1 MKPVLP
7 ALLGFATLAV
17 SPVLSAQGNDYPNKP
32 VQVIITFPP
41 GGSIDV
47 TSRIVFNK
55 MVEQM
60 GQEFVLDNR
69 GGASGS
75 IGAAVVARSNP
86 DGYTLMAHSA
96 THIANAF
103 VYDKL
108 PYDTLGDFAGITALA
123 KQVLML
129 VVHPSMP
136 VKNVSDFIRLAK
148 KRPRDINFGTGGKGS
163 STRLAMALLL
173 NAASIKLVEVPY
185 RGGGPANLALI
196 SGETQ
201 AMTSTIGSVATFL
214 KNKQVRGLGV
224 TSAKRVKPYPDIP
237 AIGESV
243 PGYEFSAW
251 VGAFA
256 PAGTPQPII
265 DKLNREMKKALS
277 DPGVSAKLN
286 ALTLEPMHMAPA
298 EFDRRL
304 KEDYA
309 KYDKLMKLATQA
321 SKR

>member
-1 MKPVLP
+1 
-7 ALLGFATLAV
+7 
-17 SPVLSAQGNDYPNKP
+17 
-32 VQVIITFPP
+32 
-41 GGSIDV
+41 
-47 TSRIVFNK
+47 
-55 MVEQM
+55 
-60 GQEFVLDNR
+60 
-69 GGASGS
+69 
-75 IGAAVVARSNP
+75 
-86 DGYTLMAHSA
+86 
-96 THIANAF
+96 
-103 VYDKL
+103 
-108 PYDTLGDFAGITALA
+108 
-123 KQVLML
+123 VLML